1 MRPYCY
7 FLTLLIISF
16 FNQTVAIGQQ
26 MPIDFSDSAD
36 NFATFGGTSFSI
48 ITDPINS
55 GNDVG
60 RFVNSGASWEGSYL
74 DLTQP
79 IDLAFRNTFT
89 LSFYSAD
96 SDTHNVVLKLE
107 QGTGPDVQ
115 LLKVITSPSQFN
127 WVTLTF
133 DFGLEAGIGSG
144 LYNRLTIFVD
154 GGNTTSGTYLIDDI
168 AYGSTWTDPNTSDPN
183 APDPVYDYLVWS
195 DEFDI
200 PGDINNANWH
210 RQTQVIIPGVG
221 WANNEEQ
228 HYTNRIDNSF
238 VDNSGALNIVAK
250 RETFNS
256 QGITKNYTSA
266 RLNSKF
272 AFTYGRVD
280 VRAKL
285 PAWDGTWPAIWT
297 LGKNINEPG
306 AYWSNQGFGTTP
318 WPNCGEIDIME
329 HGLHAINETSSA
341 IHTPSS
347 SGNTINTKKQIISD
361 VAVNWHIYTLNW
373 SPNQITFLVD
383 GVGYY
388 TYNPA
393 VKDASTWPF
402 NLDQFILLNLAMGG
416 ISGSIDPNVS
426 SDTILVDYVR
436 VYQTN
441 PLSIAENILNDIKVY
456 PNPAKNSINVSS
468 NEKIDFLELYS
479 ILGKL
484 ILTEDK
490 TTNKLDVSG
499 LNTGVYLLTIYSEKN
514 RVVKK
519 VIIN

>member
-168 AYGSTWTDPNTSDPN
+168 AYGLTWTDPNTSDPN

-256 QGITKNYTSA
+256 QGITKIT
-266 RLNSKF
+266 
-272 AFTYGRVD
+272 
-280 VRAKL
+280 
-285 PAWDGTWPAIWT
+285 
-297 LGKNINEPG
+297 
-306 AYWSNQGFGTTP
+306 
-318 WPNCGEIDIME
+318 
-329 HGLHAINETSSA
+329 HLH
-341 IHTPSS
+341 
-347 SGNTINTKKQIISD
+347 
-361 VAVNWHIYTLNW
+361 V
-373 SPNQITFLVD
+373 
-383 GVGYY
+383 
-388 TYNPA
+388 
-393 VKDASTWPF
+393 
-402 NLDQFILLNLAMGG
+402 
-416 ISGSIDPNVS
+416 
-426 SDTILVDYVR
+426 
-436 VYQTN
+436 
-441 PLSIAENILNDIKVY
+441 
-456 PNPAKNSINVSS
+456 
-468 NEKIDFLELYS
+468 
-479 ILGKL
+479 
-484 ILTEDK
+484 
-490 TTNKLDVSG
+490 
-499 LNTGVYLLTIYSEKN
+499 
-514 RVVKK
+514 
-519 VIIN
+519 